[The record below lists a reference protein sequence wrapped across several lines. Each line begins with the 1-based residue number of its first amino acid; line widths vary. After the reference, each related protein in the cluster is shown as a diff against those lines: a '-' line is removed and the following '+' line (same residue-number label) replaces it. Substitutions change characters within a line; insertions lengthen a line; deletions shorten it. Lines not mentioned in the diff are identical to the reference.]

1 MAKKVHIIGIGGAGM
16 SAIAIVF
23 HESGYEVSGSD
34 IKHSRYIDF
43 VVSRGI
49 PVAIG
54 HRPENVEGKDL
65 VVYSTAIPKNNPE
78 LQRARELG
86 IKTLHRSD
94 ALAYLTAQKTLIAVT
109 GSHGKTTTT
118 SLIAHVL
125 RRSGIDAGFIV
136 GGEVNDYGSNAF
148 SGSSDFFVLEADES
162 DGTFLKLNP
171 SYSVFTNIEPEHLD
185 FFGSEKAMLA
195 AAKEFIAR
203 TSCSAF
209 VCADDERLFKIAGEL
224 LDKVVFYGF
233 HRGNYKIAYFD
244 TGFNGSSFRLIT
256 PDGDELEFSLKLKGR
271 HNILNAAAT
280 VALALELNLEYENVR
295 KALADFNGVG
305 RRLQLLSSIRG
316 IAIFDD
322 YAHHPTEIASVLES
336 LKKSGFKRIVA
347 VFQPHRYSR
356 TLHLLSEFPASFKD
370 ADVIVATE
378 IYAAGEDPIPGITG
392 KYLFEQIAAFNR
404 EKELAFIPRL
414 IDLPRFICEI
424 AKPGDAV
431 VFLGAGDITL
441 AAHETARLLQKD
453 DENS

>member
-16 SAIAIVF
+16 SAIAIVL
-23 HESGYEVSGSD
+23 HEYGYEVSGSD
-34 IKHSRYIDF
+34 IKPSRYVDF

-49 PVAIG
+49 PVVIG

-65 VVYSTAIPKNNPE
+65 VIYSTAIPLNNPE

-94 ALAYLTAQKTLIAVT
+94 ALAYLTAEKKLIAVT

-118 SLIAHVL
+118 SLIAHMM
-125 RRSGIDAGFIV
+125 RKSGIDAGFIV
-136 GGEVNDYGSNAF
+136 GGEVNDYGSNAA

-162 DGTFLKLNP
+162 DGTFLKLEP
-171 SYSVFTNIEPEHLD
+171 FYSVFTNIEPEHLD

-195 AAKEFIAR
+195 AAREFIEK
-203 TSCSAF
+203 TTCKAF
-209 VCADDERLFKIAGEL
+209 VCADDERLFKIASGLKE
-224 LDKVVFYGF
+224 KAVFYGF
-233 HRGNYKIAYFD
+233 LHGDYRITAFE
-244 TGFNGSSFRLIT
+244 TGSKGSSFRLAT
-256 PDGDELEFSLKLKGR
+256 PEGNEFEFNLKLKGQ
-271 HNILNAAAT
+271 HNVINAAGVA
-280 VALALELNLEYENVR
+280 ALAFELGLGYESVR

-305 RRLQLLSSIRG
+305 RRLQLLSSAGG

-336 LKKSGFKRIVA
+336 LKRSGFNRIVA

-356 TLHLLSEFPASFKD
+356 TFHLLSEFPVSFKD

-378 IYAAGEDPIPGITG
+378 VYAAGEDPIPGITG
-392 KYLFEQIAAFNR
+392 KYLFELISAFNH

-414 IDLPRFICEI
+414 IDLPRFIQEI
-424 AKPGDAV
+424 ARPGDAI

-441 AAHETARLLQKD
+441 AAHETARLFQENH
-453 DENS
+453 ENS